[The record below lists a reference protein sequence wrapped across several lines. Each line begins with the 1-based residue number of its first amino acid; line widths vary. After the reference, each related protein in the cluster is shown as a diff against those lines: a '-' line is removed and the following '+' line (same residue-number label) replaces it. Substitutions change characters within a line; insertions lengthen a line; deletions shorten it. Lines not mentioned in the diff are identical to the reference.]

1 MRIGLI
7 GFGFMGGVHLSAIER
22 IDGSTV
28 RAVSSR
34 TRPAAD
40 APARGNLPQLERS
53 VLPADAKWYPDWRE
67 LLQNSDELDAVDIC
81 LPTHLHKE
89 VTLGALERGLH
100 VLCEKP
106 MALTSSD
113 CNEILNAANKSG
125 RIFMVGQVL
134 RFMFPY
140 RYAAS
145 FIDSIGRDS
154 VRACV
159 MTRKTGYPKWSEWL
173 ANEKNSGGAIL
184 DLLSH
189 DIDLALKL
197 FGRPV
202 SVSAV
207 SDGGVDTMLGLMHYS
222 NGLKVRIEGGW
233 YEPDLPFS
241 AGFEIA
247 GNDTALTFKDGK
259 LQLNLHGDQQG
270 VDIPEHQEYF
280 DQIAYFIDCCRHNTA
295 PALCPPAES
304 ALAVEMANLLKVSRE
319 QNGKELLCAI

>member
-1 MRIGLI
+1 
-7 GFGFMGGVHLSAIER
+7 MGGVHLSAIQR
-22 IDGSTV
+22 IEGATLRS
-28 RAVSSR
+28 VSSR
-34 TRPAAD
+34 TRPTAD

-89 VTLGALERGLH
+89 VAISALERGLH

-113 CNEILNAANKSG
+113 CDEILNAASKSG

-140 RYAAS
+140 RYAAT
-145 FIDSIGRDS
+145 FIDFIGHNS
-154 VRACV
+154 VRSCV

-189 DIDLALKL
+189 DIDMALKL
-197 FGRPV
+197 FGRPA
-202 SVSAV
+202 SVSAG
-207 SDGGVDTMLGLMHYS
+207 SDGGIDTMLGFMHYS
-222 NGLKVRIEGGW
+222 NGLEVQIQGGW
-233 YEPDLPFS
+233 YEPELPFS
-241 AGFEIA
+241 AGFEIR
-247 GNDTALTFKDGK
+247 GNDASLTFEGGK
-259 LQLNLHGDQQG
+259 LQRTLQGDKQD
-270 VDIPEHQEYF
+270 VEIPEHLEYF

-295 PALCPPAES
+295 PALCSPVES
-304 ALAVEMANLLKVSRE
+304 AQAVELANLLKSSRE
-319 QNGKELLCAI
+319 QNGKALLCAI